1 MLRQGY
7 YIVSAGGAGIGL
19 AICREIAA
27 QGGTAVA
34 LDPFNAPAEP
44 GQGFCITPAMWVILH
59 RSRRL
64 SPSLPQA
71 QWRLRGW

>member
-34 LDPFNAPAEP
+34 LDPFNA
-44 GQGFCITPAMWVILH
+44 L
-59 RSRRL
+59 
-64 SPSLPQA
+64 
-71 QWRLRGW
+71 